1 MNLKRHLGLVPH
13 YIANL
18 IMVLAVI
25 AVLRA
30 VAGDVGFVIELV
42 VVVAVVLVYPTL
54 VRWLGVE
61 PESWKQPDKD

>member
-18 IMVLAVI
+18 LVVLLTVA
-25 AVLRA
+25 ALRA
-30 VAGDVGFVIELV
+30 VAGDLGIAIELV
-42 VVVAVVLVYPTL
+42 VVVAVVLVYPTV

-61 PESWKQPDKD
+61 PASWKKSDGD